1 MYNKANFIT
10 AQLLTYLEAVFRQQ
24 VMTMCVCTGN
34 LLVVY
39 KILGLFKDS
48 TVSLLIEEKKF
59 CGRRTPS
66 DVIYIYMLSYFYAQL
81 S

>member
-1 MYNKANFIT
+1 
-10 AQLLTYLEAVFRQQ
+10 
-24 VMTMCVCTGN
+24 MTMCVCTGN

-39 KILGLFKDS
+39 QILGLFKDG